1 MAAYQSELAVITKAK
16 DLCSY
21 VMTVTDKSPK
31 RFRFTLV
38 AKLQNY
44 ALNIIEN
51 LYRANE
57 VCQFHL
63 VVHVCIFNSAGEML
77 IQQRQPF
84 KKGWPNMWDIS
95 VGGSAL
101 SGESSRD
108 AAMRETHEEL
118 GIVLNLHGMRPKFTI
133 NFEQGFDDFY
143 LIRLDADIDNLVL
156 QEDEVQAVKWASVND
171 ILQMIDEGTFIPY
184 YKNLIRYLFDTRD
197 GYGCQP

>member
-57 VCQFHL
+57 VF
-63 VVHVCIFNSAGEML
+63 VKAGDREKA
-77 IQQRQPF
+77 QQRIDFQHQ
-84 KKGWPNMWDIS
+84 
-95 VGGSAL
+95 AL
-101 SGESSRD
+101 
-108 AAMRETHEEL
+108 TEL
-118 GIVLNLHGMRPKFTI
+118 KLLGYMAQLSM
-133 NFEQGFDDFY
+133 EQGC
-143 LIRLDADIDNLVL
+143 
-156 QEDEVQAVKWASVND
+156 
-171 ILQMIDEGTFIPY
+171 ILQKQYEQITNKIHD
-184 YKNLIRYLFDTRD
+184 
-197 GYGCQP
+197 CQNMLGAWLNSDRKRLGV